1 MRRLALA
8 VVMLVALA
16 TPMLAQDAVPTVS
29 EGIAAYERG
38 DYAMALRE
46 FRPLAEQGYAGAQN
60 NLGLMYARGR
70 GVPQDYAAAVKWYRK
85 AAEQGYVEAQHNLG
99 FNYGTPLPSATWGP
113 YAIGSEGRKIMA
125 RSCLLR
131 LPDAYLIRAK
141 NSLLCC

>member
-1 MRRLALA
+1 MRRLIL
-8 VVMLVALA
+8 
-16 TPMLAQDAVPTVS
+16 TVS
-29 EGIAAYERG
+29 LILVLAAPAWAGFLEGVAAYERG

-99 FNYGTPLPSATWGP
+99 SVPPCPRRLGAPTQL
-113 YAIGSEGRKIMA
+113 A
-125 RSCLLR
+125 RRAANSWREVASC
-131 LPDAYLIRAK
+131 AYPTLT
-141 NSLLCC
+141 

>member
-1 MRRLALA
+1 MRRLIL
-8 VVMLVALA
+8 
-16 TPMLAQDAVPTVS
+16 TVS
-29 EGIAAYERG
+29 LILVLAAPAWAGFLEGVAAYERG

-113 YAIGSEGRKIMA
+113 YAIGSEGRKFMA

-131 LPDAYLIRAK
+131 LPDAYLTKVRG
-141 NSLLCC
+141 